1 MRVFIFNTV
10 RNIRME
16 DNHTAHMD
24 NMDIVD
30 IVDTRR
36 IHRIRHI
43 RTLEIMHFLINY
55 PRIRQ

>member
-24 NMDIVD
+24 NMDIVG
-30 IVDTRR
+30 IVDTR
-36 IHRIRHI
+36 RIRHI

-55 PRIRQ
+55 PRILR